1 MMWDFSLIFHW
12 HQLNQH
18 IILILVN
25 FFRGTEF
32 DNNHILGGPLI
43 QLILSG
49 GYFHL
54 KLELHTVVP
63 KKWGNDPNNDGT
75 QKYGYLSDK

>member
-32 DNNHILGGPLI
+32 DNNYILGGPLI
-43 QLILSG
+43 QLILRGG
-49 GYFHL
+49 GYFQL
-54 KLELHTVVP
+54 KLELRIVEP
-63 KKWGNDPNNDGT
+63 
-75 QKYGYLSDK
+75 QKME